1 MTKYLL
7 SIYQPDGETPPPE
20 MLQKVMEDV
29 TALLRD
35 AKESGAWVFNAGLHP
50 ASAATVVRARGG
62 SVLVTDGPYVEGKEH
77 VGGFMIVNAPD
88 LDGALGWARRLAQA
102 LTLPGHELEGGL
114 PIGRR
119 TVPAHGNR

>member
-20 MLQKVMEDV
+20 MLQKVMQDV
-29 TALLRD
+29 TALIRD
-35 AKESGAWVFNAGLHP
+35 AKESGAWVYNAGLHP
-50 ASAATVVRARGG
+50 ASAATVVRAQGG

-77 VGGFMIVNAPD
+77 IGGFMIVKAAD

-102 LTLPGHELEGGL
+102 LTLPGRELEGGL
-114 PIGRR
+114 PVEVR
-119 TVPAHGNR
+119 PLQEHD